1 LALTVNAKKFLI
13 IIKLHYSNVTNL
25 YWWCS
30 DPLLQISALTI
41 TIKDE
46 ARKQIYLQILSDQF
60 CMKIISSIIDGPKT
74 AVEIAKTTSIPISTV
89 YRRLQF
95 LQENKMLKTS
105 GGLNKDGKYF
115 TYLSKL
121 KAASTFFNGS
131 EIWVSVTPNLHF
143 TIN

>member
-1 LALTVNAKKFLI
+1 
-13 IIKLHYSNVTNL
+13 
-25 YWWCS
+25 
-30 DPLLQISALTI
+30 LQISASTI

-46 ARKQIYLQILSDQF
+46 ARKEIYLQILSDQF
-60 CMKIISSIIDGPKT
+60 CMRIISSIIDRPKT
-74 AVEIAKTTSIPISTV
+74 AVDIAKATSIPISTV

-115 TYLSKL
+115 VYLSKL
-121 KAASTFFNGS
+121 KAASTFFDGT
-131 EIWVSVTPNLHF
+131 EIWVSVTPNLNF

>member
-1 LALTVNAKKFLI
+1 M
-13 IIKLHYSNVTNL
+13 
-25 YWWCS
+25 
-30 DPLLQISALTI
+30 QISSSTI
-41 TIKDE
+41 TIKDD

-60 CMKIISSIIDGPKT
+60 CMGIISSIINGPKT
-74 AVEIAKTTSIPISTV
+74 AVEIAKVTNIPISTV

-115 TYLSKL
+115 VYLSKL
-121 KAASTFFNGS
+121 KTVSTFFDGS
-131 EIWVSVTPNLHF
+131 SIMVSVTPNLNF

>member
-1 LALTVNAKKFLI
+1 
-13 IIKLHYSNVTNL
+13 
-25 YWWCS
+25 
-30 DPLLQISALTI
+30 LQISALTI

-60 CMKIISSIIDGPKT
+60 CMGIISSIIDGPKT

-115 TYLSKL
+115 VYLSKI
-121 KAASTFFNGS
+121 KSASTYFDGS
-131 EIWVSVTPNLHF
+131 EIWISVTPNLNF